1 MNNNNILNGP
11 LCMLDNW
18 NNVTSGLV
26 PTVLEKSLDG
36 ERSFD
41 LYSRL
46 MRDRIIFV
54 HGPVETGMADI
65 IVGQLLLLE
74 AEDPHKD
81 ITMYINSPGGEVMAG
96 LAIANT
102 MNYIKCDVRTVS
114 MGMSASMGAFLLSQ
128 GTPGKRCALED
139 AQIMIH
145 EVSAGNQ
152 GKRHDMKRSM
162 DHTERLNDKLMR
174 KMANRCLGKVT
185 QEELAKMCYEDI
197 WLEPEEA
204 LELGLIDEVI
214 HERI

>member
-1 MNNNNILNGP
+1 MEKNLNGP
-11 LCMLDNW
+11 LCILDDW
-18 NNVTSGLV
+18 NTTTDGLV
-26 PTVLEKSLDG
+26 PTVVEKTTEG

-46 MRDRIIFV
+46 MRDRIIFL
-54 HGPVETGMADI
+54 HGEVETGMADTVI
-65 IVGQLLLLE
+65 GQLLLLE
-74 AEDPHKD
+74 AEDPGKD

-128 GTPGKRCALED
+128 GAPGKRCALED

-145 EVSAGNQ
+145 EVSSGAR
-152 GKRHDMKRSM
+152 GKRHDMKRSF
-162 DHTERLNDKLMR
+162 DHTERLNDKLMT
-174 KMANRCLGKVT
+174 KMAKRCNEDWT
-185 QEELAKMCYEDI
+185 PERLAKLCEEDI

-204 LELGLIDEVI
+204 LEMGLIDEI
-214 HERI
+214 IKER

>member
-1 MNNNNILNGP
+1 MINLNGP
-11 LCMLDNW
+11 VCILDGW
-18 NNVTSGLV
+18 NMNPQGALV
-26 PTVLEKSLDG
+26 PTVVEKSMEG

-54 HGPVETGMADI
+54 HGPVETAMADI

-145 EVSAGNQ
+145 EVSSGTQ
-152 GKRHDMKRSM
+152 GKRHDMKRSF
-162 DHTERLNDKLMR
+162 DHTEKLNNKLMT
-174 KMANRCLGKVT
+174 KMAARCNDDWDA
-185 QEELAKMCYEDI
+185 ERLAKLCEEDI

-204 LELGLIDEVI
+204 LEMGLIDEI
-214 HERI
+214 IKER

>member
-1 MNNNNILNGP
+1 MDKYLNGP
-11 LCMLDNW
+11 LCILDDW
-18 NNVTSGLV
+18 NTNGLI
-26 PTVLEKSLDG
+26 PTVVEKTTEG

-46 MRDRIIFV
+46 MRDRIIFL
-54 HGPVETGMADI
+54 HGPVETGMADT
-65 IVGQLLLLE
+65 IVGQMLLLE
-74 AEDPHKD
+74 AEDPNKD
-81 ITMYINSPGGEVMAG
+81 ITLYINSPGGEVMAG

-145 EVSAGNQ
+145 EVSAGTQ
-152 GKRHDMKRSM
+152 GKRHDMKRSF
-162 DHTERLNDKLMR
+162 DHTERLNDKLMT
-174 KMANRCLGKVT
+174 KMAARCND
-185 QEELAKMCYEDI
+185 EWDAERLAKLCEEDI

-204 LELGLIDEVI
+204 LAMGLIDEI
-214 HERI
+214 IKER

>member
-1 MNNNNILNGP
+1 MNANLNGP
-11 LCMLDNW
+11 LCIIDGW
-18 NNVTSGLV
+18 NTNGLI
-26 PTVLEKSLDG
+26 PTVVEKTTEG

-46 MRDRIIFV
+46 MRDRIIFL
-54 HGPVETGMADI
+54 HGPVETGMADT
-65 IVGQLLLLE
+65 IVGQMLLLE
-74 AEDPHKD
+74 AEDPNKD
-81 ITMYINSPGGEVMAG
+81 ITLYINSPGGEVMAG

-145 EVSAGNQ
+145 EVSAGTQ
-152 GKRHDMKRSM
+152 GKRHDMKRSF
-162 DHTERLNDKLMR
+162 DHTERLNDKLMN
-174 KMANRCLGKVT
+174 KMAARCNDDWDA
-185 QEELAKMCYEDI
+185 ERLAKLCEEDI

-204 LELGLIDEVI
+204 LAMGLIDEI
-214 HERI
+214 IKER

>member
-1 MNNNNILNGP
+1 MDKLNGP
-11 LCMLDNW
+11 LCIVDGW
-18 NNVTSGLV
+18 NTNGLI
-26 PTVLEKSLDG
+26 PTVVEKTTEG

-46 MRDRIIFV
+46 MRDRIIFL
-54 HGPVETGMADI
+54 HGPVETGMADT

-74 AEDPHKD
+74 AEDPNKD
-81 ITMYINSPGGEVMAG
+81 IILYINSPGGEVMAG

-145 EVSAGNQ
+145 EVSAGTQ
-152 GKRHDMKRSM
+152 GKRHDMKRSF
-162 DHTERLNDKLMR
+162 DHTEKLNNKLMT
-174 KMANRCLGKVT
+174 KMAARCNDDWDA
-185 QEELAKMCYEDI
+185 ERLAKLCEEDI

-204 LELGLIDEVI
+204 LEMGLIDEI
-214 HERI
+214 IKER

>member
-1 MNNNNILNGP
+1 MMSLNGP
-11 LCMLDNW
+11 VCILDGW
-18 NNVTSGLV
+18 NSTPRNGLI
-26 PTVLEKSLDG
+26 PTVIEKSSEG

-54 HGPVETGMADI
+54 HGEVETGMADT

-102 MNYIKCDVRTVS
+102 MNYIKCDIRTVS

-145 EVSAGNQ
+145 EVSSGCQ
-152 GKRHDMKRSM
+152 GKRHDMRRSF
-162 DHTERLNDKLMR
+162 DHTERLNDKLMT
-174 KMANRCLGKVT
+174 KMAKSTNGKVT
-185 QEELAKMCYEDI
+185 KEDLAKLCEEDI

-204 LELGLIDEVI
+204 LEMGLIDEI
-214 HERI
+214 IKERI

>member
-1 MNNNNILNGP
+1 MMNLNGP
-11 LCMLDNW
+11 VCILDGWVSNP
-18 NNVTSGLV
+18 TSALV
-26 PTVLEKSLDG
+26 PTVVERSMDG

-54 HGPVETGMADI
+54 HGPVETAMADI

-74 AEDPHKD
+74 AEDPKKD

-145 EVSAGNQ
+145 EVSSGTQ
-152 GKRHDMKRSM
+152 GKRHDMKRSF
-162 DHTERLNDKLMR
+162 DHTEKLNNKLMT
-174 KMANRCLGKVT
+174 KMAARCNDDWDA
-185 QEELAKMCYEDI
+185 ERLAKLCEEDI

-204 LELGLIDEVI
+204 LEMGLIDEI
-214 HERI
+214 IKER

>member
-1 MNNNNILNGP
+1 MMNLNGP
-11 LCMLDNW
+11 VCIIDGWDMNPQ
-18 NNVTSGLV
+18 GALV
-26 PTVLEKSLDG
+26 PTVVEKSMEG

-54 HGPVETGMADI
+54 HGEVETAMADI

-81 ITMYINSPGGEVMAG
+81 ITMYINSPGGSVMDG

-102 MNYIKCDVRTVS
+102 MKYIKCDVRTVS
-114 MGMSASMGAFLLSQ
+114 VGMSASMGAFLLSQ
-128 GTPGKRCALED
+128 GAPGKRCALED

-145 EVSAGNQ
+145 EVSSGTQ
-152 GKRHDMKRSM
+152 GKRHDMKRSFE
-162 DHTERLNDKLMR
+162 HTEKLNDKLMK
-174 KMANRCLGKVT
+174 KMAASTNGRT
-185 QEELAKMCYEDI
+185 SAEELAKICYEDI

-204 LELGLIDEVI
+204 LEMGLIDEII
-214 HERI
+214 HERY

>member
-1 MNNNNILNGP
+1 MNANLNGP
-11 LCMLDNW
+11 LCIIDGW
-18 NNVTSGLV
+18 NTNGLI
-26 PTVLEKSLDG
+26 PTVVEKTTEG

-46 MRDRIIFV
+46 MRDRIIFL
-54 HGPVETGMADI
+54 HGPVETGMADT
-65 IVGQLLLLE
+65 IVGQMLLLE
-74 AEDPHKD
+74 AEDPNKD
-81 ITMYINSPGGEVMAG
+81 ITLYINSPGGEVMAG

-145 EVSAGNQ
+145 EVSAGTQ
-152 GKRHDMKRSM
+152 GKRHDMKRSF
-162 DHTERLNDKLMR
+162 DHTERLNNKLMT
-174 KMANRCLGKVT
+174 KMAARCNDDWDA
-185 QEELAKMCYEDI
+185 ERLAKLCEEDI

-204 LELGLIDEVI
+204 LEMGLIDEI
-214 HERI
+214 IKER

>member
-1 MNNNNILNGP
+1 MENLFNGP
-11 LCMLDNW
+11 ICMLDNW
-18 NNVTSGLV
+18 NTTVPSNFLV
-26 PTVLEKSLDG
+26 PTVLEKTMDG
-36 ERSFD
+36 ERAYD

-46 MRDRIIFV
+46 MRDRIIFL
-54 HGPVETGMADI
+54 HGPVETQMADI

-74 AEDPHKD
+74 AEDPDKD
-81 ITMYINSPGGEVMAG
+81 ITLYINSPGGEVMAG

-128 GTPGKRCALED
+128 GTPGKRYALED

-162 DHTERLNDKLMR
+162 EHTERLNDKLMR
-174 KMANRCLGKVT
+174 KMAKSTNGKVT
-185 QEELAKMCYEDI
+185 EEELAKMCYEDI

-204 LELGLIDEVI
+204 LEMGLIDEI
-214 HERI
+214 INER

>member
-1 MNNNNILNGP
+1 MENKTLNGP
-11 LCMLDNW
+11 LCILDNW
-18 NNVTSGLV
+18 NSTRSSLI
-26 PTVLEKSLDG
+26 PTVLEKSSEG

-46 MRDRIIFV
+46 LRDRIIFL
-54 HGPVETGMADI
+54 HGEVETGMADTI
-65 IVGQLLLLE
+65 IGQLLLLE
-74 AEDPHKD
+74 AEDPGKD
-81 ITMYINSPGGEVMAG
+81 ITMYINSPGGEVLAG

-145 EVSAGNQ
+145 EVSSGTQ
-152 GKRHDMKRSM
+152 GKRHDMKRSFE
-162 DHTERLNDKLMR
+162 HTERLNDKLMR
-174 KMANRCLGKVT
+174 KMADKCLGKVSK
-185 QEELAKMCYEDI
+185 EELAKMCYEDI

-204 LELGLIDEVI
+204 LEMGLIDEI
-214 HERI
+214 IKER

>member
-1 MNNNNILNGP
+1 MNTLNGP

-18 NNVTSGLV
+18 NVAPKAGLI
-26 PTVLEKSLDG
+26 PTVVEKSTEG

-54 HGPVETGMADI
+54 HGPVETGMADT

-162 DHTERLNDKLMR
+162 EHTERLNDKLMR
-174 KMANRCLGKVT
+174 KMAASTNGKIN
-185 QEELAKMCYEDI
+185 QEDLAKLCYEDI

-204 LELGLIDEVI
+204 LEMGLIDEVI
-214 HERI
+214 KER

>member
-1 MNNNNILNGP
+1 MENKVLNGP
-11 LCMLDNW
+11 VCILDDW
-18 NNVTSGLV
+18 NTTRDGLI
-26 PTVLEKSLDG
+26 PTVVEKTNEG

-46 MRDRIIFV
+46 MRDRIIFL
-54 HGPVETGMADI
+54 HGEVETGMADTVI
-65 IVGQLLLLE
+65 GQLLLLE
-74 AEDPHKD
+74 AEDPGKD

-128 GTPGKRCALED
+128 GAPGKRCALED

-145 EVSAGNQ
+145 EVSSGTR
-152 GKRHDMKRSM
+152 GKRHDMKRSF
-162 DHTERLNDKLMR
+162 DHTEKLNDKLMN
-174 KMANRCLGKVT
+174 KMAARCNDDWDA
-185 QEELAKMCYEDI
+185 ERLAKLCEEDI

-204 LELGLIDEVI
+204 LAMGLIDEI
-214 HERI
+214 IKER

>member
-1 MNNNNILNGP
+1 MDKLNGP
-11 LCMLDNW
+11 LCIVDGW
-18 NNVTSGLV
+18 NTNGLI
-26 PTVLEKSLDG
+26 PTVVEKTTEG

-46 MRDRIIFV
+46 MRDRIIFL
-54 HGPVETGMADI
+54 HGPVETGMADT

-74 AEDPHKD
+74 AEDPNKD
-81 ITMYINSPGGEVMAG
+81 IILYINSPGGEVMAG

-145 EVSAGNQ
+145 EVSAGTQ
-152 GKRHDMKRSM
+152 GKRHDMKRSF
-162 DHTERLNDKLMR
+162 DHTEKLNNKLMT
-174 KMANRCLGKVT
+174 KMAARCNDDWDA
-185 QEELAKMCYEDI
+185 ERLAKLCEEDI
-197 WLEPEEA
+197 WLEPEDA
-204 LELGLIDEVI
+204 LEMGLIDEI
-214 HERI
+214 IKER

>member
-1 MNNNNILNGP
+1 MERLNGP
-11 LCMLDNW
+11 VCIIDGYNLNP
-18 NNVTSGLV
+18 TGALV
-26 PTVLEKSLDG
+26 PSVIEKSIDG

-162 DHTERLNDKLMR
+162 EHTERLNDKLMR
-174 KMANRCLGKVT
+174 KMAATTNGKIS
-185 QEELAKMCYEDI
+185 QEELAKLCYEDI
-197 WLEPEEA
+197 WLEPDEA
-204 LELGLIDEVI
+204 LEMGLIDEII
-214 HERI
+214 HERA

>member
-1 MNNNNILNGP
+1 MERLNGP
-11 LCMLDNW
+11 LCIVDGW
-18 NNVTSGLV
+18 NTNGLI
-26 PTVLEKSLDG
+26 PTVVEKTNEG

-46 MRDRIIFV
+46 MRDRIIFL
-54 HGPVETGMADI
+54 HGPVETGMADT
-65 IVGQLLLLE
+65 IVGQMLLLE
-74 AEDPHKD
+74 AEDPGKD
-81 ITMYINSPGGEVMAG
+81 ITLYINSPGGEVMAG

-145 EVSAGNQ
+145 EVSSGAQ
-152 GKRHDMKRSM
+152 GKRHDMKRSF
-162 DHTERLNDKLMR
+162 DHTEKLNDKLMN
-174 KMANRCLGKVT
+174 KMAARCNDDWDA
-185 QEELAKMCYEDI
+185 ERLAKLCEEDI

-204 LELGLIDEVI
+204 LAMGLIDEI
-214 HERI
+214 IKER

>member
-1 MNNNNILNGP
+1 MDKYLNGP
-11 LCMLDNW
+11 LCILDDW
-18 NNVTSGLV
+18 NTNGLI
-26 PTVLEKSLDG
+26 PTVVEKTTEG

-46 MRDRIIFV
+46 MRDRIIFL
-54 HGPVETGMADI
+54 HGPVETGMADT
-65 IVGQLLLLE
+65 IVGQMLLLE
-74 AEDPHKD
+74 AEDPNKD
-81 ITMYINSPGGEVMAG
+81 ITLYINSPGGEVMAG

-145 EVSAGNQ
+145 EVSAGTQ
-152 GKRHDMKRSM
+152 GKRHDMKRSF
-162 DHTERLNDKLMR
+162 DHTERLNNKLMT
-174 KMANRCLGKVT
+174 KMAARCNDDWDA
-185 QEELAKMCYEDI
+185 ERLAKLCEEDI

-204 LELGLIDEVI
+204 LAMGLIDEI
-214 HERI
+214 IKER

>member
-1 MNNNNILNGP
+1 MEKLNGP
-11 LCMLDNW
+11 LCIVDGW
-18 NNVTSGLV
+18 NTNGLI
-26 PTVLEKSLDG
+26 PTVVEKTTEG

-46 MRDRIIFV
+46 MRDRIIFL
-54 HGPVETGMADI
+54 HGPVETGMADT

-74 AEDPHKD
+74 AEDPNKD
-81 ITMYINSPGGEVMAG
+81 ITMYINSPGGSVMDG

-114 MGMSASMGAFLLSQ
+114 IGMSASMGAFLLSQ

-145 EVSAGNQ
+145 EVSAGTQ
-152 GKRHDMKRSM
+152 GKRHDMKRSF
-162 DHTERLNDKLMR
+162 DHTEKLNNKLMT
-174 KMANRCLGKVT
+174 KMAARCNDDWDA
-185 QEELAKMCYEDI
+185 ERLAKLCEEDI

-204 LELGLIDEVI
+204 LEMGLIDEI
-214 HERI
+214 IKER

>member
-1 MNNNNILNGP
+1 MNKKLNGP
-11 LCMLDNW
+11 LCILEDY
-18 NNVTSGLV
+18 NVVTDALI
-26 PTVLEKSLDG
+26 PTVLEKSVDG
-36 ERSFD
+36 ERAYD

-46 MRDRIIFV
+46 MRDRIIFL

-74 AEDPHKD
+74 AEDPDKD
-81 ITMYINSPGGEVMAG
+81 ITIYINSPGGEVMAG

-102 MNYIKCDVRTVS
+102 MNYIKCDIRTVS

-145 EVSAGNQ
+145 EVSSGTQ
-152 GKRHDMKRSM
+152 GKKHDMKRSFE
-162 DHTERLNDKLMR
+162 HTERLNEKLMT
-174 KMANRCLGKVT
+174 KMAKRCNDECDVKK
-185 QEELAKMCYEDI
+185 LAKLCEEDI

-204 LELGLIDEVI
+204 LAMGLIDEI
-214 HERI
+214 IRER